1 MKEFDLDKALNGEP
15 VVLRNGC
22 KAIVYYK
29 VPDEYK
35 FPDNKPT
42 LCPLKGLV
50 FDINGKLASSAM
62 YWYESGKFNNEKD
75 HSLDIVG
82 MWEEPIKPKVDPEE
96 LPKPFSPTIGD
107 EFYFIGNGTVKYC
120 SFYSDYDAYLR
131 ANGQCFK
138 TAEDAEMW
146 LNFMKSKLE

>member
-82 MWEEPIKPKVDPEE
+82 MWEEPINHEE
-96 LPKPFSPTIGD
+96 LPKPFIPQEGD
-107 EFYFIGNGTVKYC
+107 SYYHISNGYVILEHV
-120 SFYSDYDAYLR
+120 YLESNDLDR
-131 ANGQCFK
+131 NLAKHGQCFR
-138 TAEDAEMW
+138 TEEDAQVW
-146 LNFMKSKLE
+146 LDFMKSKLK

>member
-29 VPDEYK
+29 VPNEYK

-82 MWEEPIKPKVDPEE
+82 MWEEPINPDNLPSPFYPVD
-96 LPKPFSPTIGD
+96 GD
-107 EFYFIGNGTVKYC
+107 KYFYFSENGIESVTFNEFECSDIGL
-120 SFYSDYDAYLR
+120 AE
-131 ANGQCFK
+131 NGQCFRTRK
-138 TAEDAEMW
+138 DAQVW